1 MDNINMKTFKKI
13 KESNKVLINGIKYRA
28 YCIGE
33 LPANFG
39 TWNFNGKEGIGSWYK
54 DNKRGLIYIAK

>member
-1 MDNINMKTFKKI
+1 MKTFKKL
-13 KESNKVLINGIKYRA
+13 KETNIVLINKVVYRA
-28 YCIGE
+28 YCIGD

-39 TWNFNGKEGIGSWYK
+39 TWNFNGKKGIGSWYK

>member
-1 MDNINMKTFKKI
+1 MKTFKKL
-13 KESNKVLINGIKYRA
+13 KETNKVLINKVVYRA
-28 YCIGE
+28 YCIGD

-39 TWNFNGKEGIGSWYK
+39 TWNFNDKKGIGSWYK